1 MLLHEQIQQ
10 TIGALR
16 TSLPAELNTLI
27 EQGAGE
33 ISALQIVENALKI
46 GDQAP
51 NFSLKNYNGE
61 EKTLSDYLKEGPLVL
76 TFYRGLWCPYCN
88 LQLASYNERLEDIK
102 AAGGNLV
109 AISSSGK
116 EGLDALNESEMPEEA
131 KATVISDPDFDVLHD
146 AGTQLGAAFG
156 LTFELPDSHK
166 HLLEMMQLDVE
177 KANGS
182 NSYVFSDPATYII
195 DTDGLIKWAFVPNNY
210 RKRAEADDIINAL
223 KML

>member
-61 EKTLSDYLKEGPLVL
+61 EKTLGDYLKEGPLVL

-223 KML
+223 QML